1 MHYILDLSE
10 QIILHTVVNLYEI
23 DGEDVCTC
31 FQDLPEHFEDNI
43 KTWMD
48 NFLQLLSADNKLLK
62 TEVCIVQQECCCNF
76 QRACLYI
83 WYLRMCALVIKP
95 SVIHYFDSDV
105 LPVCLRSEEWYWL
118 QQTEADVQYGFSF
131 GLS

>member
-1 MHYILDLSE
+1 MIAALLNYCISLVRYIQLTEEMNSYVLKRESDSNTLMHYILDLSE

-76 QRACLYI
+76 LRACLYI
-83 WYLRMCALVIKP
+83 
-95 SVIHYFDSDV
+95 
-105 LPVCLRSEEWYWL
+105 
-118 QQTEADVQYGFSF
+118 
-131 GLS
+131 